1 MERRGL
7 GDVLLEDKA
16 EPFGV
21 FKFFDLTGELIP
33 QIGICYFVDQGFD
46 FGHLAFSG
54 TGLG

>member
-1 MERRGL
+1 MERYSF
-7 GDVLLEDKA
+7 GDVLLEDKSKS
-16 EPFGV
+16 FGV
-21 FKFFDLTGELIP
+21 FKFFDLTSEPIP